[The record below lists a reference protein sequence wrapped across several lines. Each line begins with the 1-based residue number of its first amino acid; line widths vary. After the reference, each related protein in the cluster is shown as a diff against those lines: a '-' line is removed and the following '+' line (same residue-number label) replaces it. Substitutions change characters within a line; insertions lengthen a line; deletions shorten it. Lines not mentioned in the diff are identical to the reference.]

1 MHTPIN
7 VQEEELRTYTGTLG
21 VVHSNQSDVG
31 LSKVNL
37 HIIIPYHF
45 HSTNPV
51 EIYKQW
57 LNQLETDSGKT
68 AGMPYDVTVAQ
79 ALEYD
84 EVQKRFSRSLTR
96 LKQVKENLSGY

>member
-1 MHTPIN
+1 MSRKKSY
-7 VQEEELRTYTGTLG
+7 VLRYLG
-21 VVHSNQSDVG
+21 VLYIQINQ
-31 LSKVNL
+31 
-37 HIIIPYHF
+37 IIQCKLLISPYHF

-79 ALEYD
+79 ALEYE
-84 EVQKRFSRSLTR
+84 EVQKRFNRSLTR
-96 LKQVKENLSGY
+96 LKQVDENSSASPYSDN

>member
-1 MHTPIN
+1 M
-7 VQEEELRTYTGTLG
+7 
-21 VVHSNQSDVG
+21 
-31 LSKVNL
+31 
-37 HIIIPYHF
+37 
-45 HSTNPV
+45 

-84 EVQKRFSRSLTR
+84 EVQKRFNRSLTR
-96 LKQVKENLSGY
+96 LKQVGKIIFSLFRGLLDKTGYR

>member
-1 MHTPIN
+1 M
-7 VQEEELRTYTGTLG
+7 
-21 VVHSNQSDVG
+21 
-31 LSKVNL
+31 
-37 HIIIPYHF
+37 
-45 HSTNPV
+45 

-84 EVQKRFSRSLTR
+84 EVQKRFNRSLTR
-96 LKQVKENLSGY
+96 LKQVGQKTSGFQGVGFQGV